1 MSPKANPGERLR
13 RLLAI
18 IPWLAAR
25 GTATFEEIGE
35 RFGMDVATVEDEL
48 LLAACCGLPP
58 YSPDQLIELV
68 VDDDGVTANVPAYF
82 RRPLQLTA
90 ADGFAILA
98 AGRALLAV
106 PGSDQSGP
114 LATAL
119 DKLAGVLGG
128 PRGVTV
134 ELDAPEHLGGLRE
147 AMERS
152 ERVAVDY
159 YSASRDE
166 VTSREIDPLA
176 VFADRGHWYVVAYCH
191 RAVDVLTFRID
202 RVRSL
207 APTGATFD
215 PGEREVALSAGGA
228 FQASPDMQVVT
239 LVLPS
244 EARWV
249 VETYPTMSVEPV
261 EGGGLRVRLAVSGL
275 PWLER
280 LLLRVGPRGVSKRR
294 PNSPG
299 LGPTWPEDCSTATRR
314 RAPRRASARGPG
326 EGRPCASAAPPACG
340 PGRRRWRRRRTGPPG
355 RGRGCGRGRPRL
367 GPSRRSGP
375 ST

>member
-1 MSPKANPGERLR
+1 MSPRANPGERLR
-13 RLLAI
+13 RLLAV

-25 GTATFEEIGE
+25 GTASLEEIAE
-35 RFGMDVATVEDEL
+35 RFGVDVATVEDEL

-68 VDDDGVTANVPAYF
+68 VDDDGVTANVPDYF
-82 RRPLQLTA
+82 RRPLKLTA

-106 PGSDQSGP
+106 PGSDPTGP

-134 ELDAPEHLGGLRE
+134 ELDAPARLHDLRD
-147 AMERS
+147 AVAAS
-152 ERVAVDY
+152 ERVAVEY

-166 VTSREIDPLA
+166 VTSREIDPLS
-176 VFADRGHWYVVAYCH
+176 VFADRGRWYVAAYCH
-191 RAVDVLTFRID
+191 RAQDVLTFRVD

-207 APTGATFD
+207 RRTGETFD
-215 PGEREVALSAGGA
+215 AVRVGEARRSGAGGGLHI
-228 FQASPDMQVVT
+228 ASLGPDLQHVT
-239 LVLPS
+239 LLLPA

-249 VETYPTMSVEPV
+249 AEAYPTTSVEDL
-261 EGGGLRVRLAVSGL
+261 GGGRLRVRLAVTGL

-280 LLLRVGPRGVSKRR
+280 LLLRVGPEVRVEEPAELVAVGRDVARRLLDRYLADGAIGAAAAGVGAGDGGGGADGAGRGGSSGESGVS
-294 PNSPG
+294 
-299 LGPTWPEDCSTATRR
+299 
-314 RAPRRASARGPG
+314 GPG
-326 EGRPCASAAPPACG
+326 QADAASTKG
-340 PGRRRWRRRRTGPPG
+340 
-355 RGRGCGRGRPRL
+355 
-367 GPSRRSGP
+367 
-375 ST
+375 STR